1 MDYLST
7 LIIGVI
13 FLFLI
18 SFLWLYN
25 KRYSFFDL
33 PFLVLLTGT
42 FILGR
47 KFTILRFQI
56 GSIPVFVTEFML
68 IAFILLAFLKGRI
81 INVFKRIPTGL
92 GLVLF
97 IYCALGILYLF
108 VGIISAKGMIVFRD
122 IVFCIYPIFILITM
136 LVFFNDKRLK
146 SFISVMMVVA
156 IMSTA
161 YGVCKYF
168 DFGLLPREIFS
179 ETKGFQLS
187 LYYGFIVIFCVSFY
201 SLVKKRKFLTIL
213 LLSVCFTLIILFK
226 VRTAWI
232 AILFAILFLTIVLK
246 GQTAKIFLKIF
257 PVVSI
262 GAVLTFYVW
271 KIITPQDLIL
281 EARSI
286 LDWNMDTVS
295 AANVRWRLTVWKQM
309 LKYGFEFPFVGHG
322 FGVQPDFSIG
332 GKIIGWPEG
341 VILGLE
347 THTPHNHILTIFF
360 KMGFIGVF
368 LFLYINLKIF
378 LYGFRCV
385 KRCKSEFNK
394 SFLVAC
400 LGSFVYWHTTAFF
413 FDVIESPTTNIFLW
427 IILGLIL
434 SVVYI
439 DKKNEN
445 PHLS

>member
-1 MDYLST
+1 MNYLT
-7 LIIGVI
+7 ALIIGVI
-13 FLFLI
+13 FVLLI
-18 SFLWLYN
+18 SFLWLRN
-25 KRYSFFDL
+25 RRYTFLDL

-47 KFTILRFQI
+47 QFTILKFQI

-68 IAFILLAFLKGRI
+68 AAFIMLAFLKGRI

-92 GLVLF
+92 GFVLF
-97 IYCALGILYLF
+97 IYCGLGILYLF
-108 VGIISAKGMIVFRD
+108 IGIISAKGMIVFRD

-136 LVFFNDKRLK
+136 LTVSNDKRLK
-146 SFISVMMVVA
+146 YFISVMMVVA

-168 DFGLLPREIFS
+168 GLLPREIFS
-179 ETKGFQLS
+179 ETKDFQPS

-213 LLSVCFTLIILFK
+213 LLFVSFTLIILFK

-232 AILFAILFLTIVLK
+232 ATLLAILFLTIVLK
-246 GQTAKIFLKIF
+246 RQTIRIFLRVLPVALIGVLLILSTAKITTL
-257 PVVSI
+257 
-262 GAVLTFYVW
+262 
-271 KIITPQDLIL
+271 QDLIL
-281 EARSI
+281 EARGL
-286 LDWNMDTVS
+286 LDWNAITAP
-295 AANVRWRLTVWKQM
+295 AANVRWRLIVWKQM
-309 LKYGFEFPFVGHG
+309 LQYGFEFPFIGHG
-322 FGVQPDFSIG
+322 FGVQPDFLIG
-332 GKIIGWPEG
+332 QEVVKWSRGAIGLP
-341 VILGLE
+341 

-368 LFLYINLKIF
+368 LFLYVNLRIF
-378 LYGFRCV
+378 FYGFRYV

-394 SFLVAC
+394 SFLIAC
-400 LGSFVYWHTTAFF
+400 LGSFVCWHTTAFF
-413 FDVIESPTTNIFLW
+413 FDAIESPTTNIFLW

>member
-1 MDYLST
+1 MDYLTT
-7 LIIGVI
+7 LIIGVV
-13 FLFLI
+13 FVLFI

-25 KRYSFFDL
+25 KRYTFLDL

-47 KFTILRFQI
+47 KFTVLRFQI

-68 IAFILLAFLKGRI
+68 AAFIILAFLKGRI

-92 GLVLF
+92 GFVLLIYCELGIFYLF
-97 IYCALGILYLF
+97 I
-108 VGIISAKGMIVFRD
+108 GIISAKGMIIFRD

-136 LVFFNDKRLK
+136 LAVSNDKRLK
-146 SFISVMMVVA
+146 YFISVMMAVA

-179 ETKGFQLS
+179 ETKDFQLS
-187 LYYGFIVIFCVSFY
+187 LYYGFIVIFCISFY
-201 SLVKKRKFLTIL
+201 SLVKKRKFLIIL
-213 LLSVCFTLIILFK
+213 LLCVCFTLIILFK

-232 AILFAILFLTIVLK
+232 ATLLAILFLTIVLK
-246 GQTAKIFLKIF
+246 GQVVRIFLRVL
-257 PVVSI
+257 PVVFI
-262 GAVLTFYVW
+262 GAVLIFYIW
-271 KIITPQDLIL
+271 KITTPQDLIL

-286 LDWNMDTVS
+286 LDWNMGGVS

-309 LKYGFEFPFVGHG
+309 LQYGFEFPFIGHG
-322 FGVQPDFSIG
+322 FGVQPDFFIG
-332 GKIIGWPEG
+332 QRRVGWSRGAIGLP
-341 VILGLE
+341 

-378 LYGFRCV
+378 LYGFRYL

-394 SFLVAC
+394 SFLIAS
-400 LGSFVYWHTTAFF
+400 LGSFVLWHSTAFF
-413 FDVIESPTTNIFLW
+413 FDAIESPTTNIFLW

-445 PHLS
+445 THLS

>member
-1 MDYLST
+1 MNYLDT

-13 FLFLI
+13 FLLLI

-25 KRYSFFDL
+25 KRYSFSDL

-47 KFTILRFQI
+47 KFTILTLQI
-56 GSIPVFVTEFML
+56 GSIPVFITEFML
-68 IAFILLAFLKGRI
+68 IVFIMLTLLKGRI
-81 INVFKRIPTGL
+81 INVFKRIPKGL
-92 GLVLF
+92 GFVLF
-97 IYCALGILYLF
+97 IYCELGILYLF
-108 VGIISAKGMIVFRD
+108 IGITSGKGMIVFRD

-136 LVFFNDKRLK
+136 LTVSNIKRLK
-146 SFISVMMVVA
+146 SFISVMMPVA
-156 IMSTA
+156 IISIA
-161 YGVCKYF
+161 YGVCRYF
-168 DFGLLPREIFS
+168 KFGLLPEQLFS
-179 ETKGFQLS
+179 GTKSFQS
-187 LYYGFIVIFCVSFY
+187 ALYYGFIVIFCVSFY
-201 SLVKKRKFLTIL
+201 PLARKRKFLTIL
-213 LLSVCFTLIILFK
+213 LLSVSFILIILSK

-232 AILFAILFLTIVLK
+232 ATLFAILFLTIASK
-246 GQTAKIFLKIF
+246 GQTIKMFLKIL
-257 PVVSI
+257 PVVLI
-262 GAVLTFYVW
+262 GAVLISYVW

-286 LDWNMDTVS
+286 LDWNMRTVS
-295 AANVRWRLTVWKQM
+295 AGNVRWRLIVWKQM
-309 LKYGFEFPFVGHG
+309 LQYGFEFPFIGHG
-322 FGVQPDFSIG
+322 FGEQPDFFLG
-332 GKIIGWPEG
+332 RKIFKYPKG
-341 VILGLE
+341 VIPGLE

-368 LFLYINLKIF
+368 LFLYVNLKIF
-378 LYGFRCV
+378 FYGFRYM

-400 LGSFVYWHTTAFF
+400 LGSFVCWHTTAFF
-413 FDVIESPTTNIFLW
+413 FDAIESPTTNIFLW